1 METGQLNCAER
12 IWAEV
17 KDRAEYIKGLM
28 DRQDDE
34 AYQELAEL
42 PLGIETKQETTIT
55 LSYGG
60 PADYLHITH
69 DKGEVLR
76 VVYRFSDW
84 FDTATI
90 ELDESH
96 ELWDYAEF
104 MIGHGALDYI

>member
-42 PLGIETKQETTIT
+42 PLGIDTKQVTTIT

-90 ELDESH
+90 ELDESN

>member
-1 METGQLNCAER
+1 MLGIEKDSCAGRISAQLQ
-12 IWAEV
+12 
-17 KDRAEYIKGLM
+17 DRAEYIKGLM
-28 DRQDDE
+28 SNDE
-34 AYQELAEL
+34 GYQELAEL

-84 FDTATI
+84 FDTATE
-90 ELDESH
+90 ELDESNP
-96 ELWDYAEF
+96 LWDYAEF
-104 MIGHGALDYI
+104 IVENDYI

>member
-1 METGQLNCAER
+1 MDTKQLSCAER
-12 IWAEV
+12 IGAGL

-55 LSYGG
+55 LGYGG
-60 PADYLHITH
+60 PADCLHITH

-84 FDTATI
+84 FDTAI
-90 ELDESH
+90 EELDESSP
-96 ELWDYAEF
+96 LWDYAE
-104 MIGHGALDYI
+104 YIVENNYI

>member
-1 METGQLNCAER
+1 MDTKEKNCAER
-12 IWAEV
+12 IGQEL
-17 KDRAEYIKGLM
+17 KDRADHIKGLM
-28 DRQDDE
+28 ARSDDE
-34 AYQELAEL
+34 GYQELAEL

-69 DKGEVLR
+69 DEGEILR

-84 FDTATI
+84 FDTATE
-90 ELDESH
+90 ELDESSP
-96 ELWDYAEF
+96 LWDYAEF